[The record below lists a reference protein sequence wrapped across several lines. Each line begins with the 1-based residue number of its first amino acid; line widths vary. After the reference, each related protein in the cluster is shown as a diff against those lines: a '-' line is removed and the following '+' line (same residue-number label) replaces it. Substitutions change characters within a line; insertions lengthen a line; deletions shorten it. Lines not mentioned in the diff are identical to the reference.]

1 MLSSINCFAHD
12 ILTATNTCQTEARG
26 KSILQGDIWDK
37 LFSNNAGEE
46 NSNSKLVLAAT
57 TIELMLSQKKNSVVL
72 ILGCKSGYGVIRS
85 DV

>member
-57 TIELMLSQKKNSVVL
+57 TIELMLSRGGAANFL
-72 ILGCKSGYGVIRS
+72 LGGPSSNLKEAFFC
-85 DV
+85 